1 MYGMEWEG
9 KEKILKNPMSW
20 KQEKW
25 NLLMVAFFLFFK
37 KMKKMALY
45 DMAKRKEKGISNG
58 NNIIY
63 NESKKMFRTYQ
74 KK

>member
-1 MYGMEWEG
+1 MEAREVESVNG
-9 KEKILKNPMSW
+9 S
-20 KQEKW
+20 
-25 NLLMVAFFLFFK
+25 FFSIFLK

-63 NESKKMFRTYQ
+63 NESKKNCSEFIKSNKRMR
-74 KK
+74 K